1 MIRTSVLLTSQS
13 VKDMRVLGKQQGMTT
28 SAVIRQALR
37 LWIQREKRIA
47 RAFEPGTNGLVR
59 TSRQAVAGE

>member
-1 MIRTSVLLTSQS
+1 MIRTCVLLTSQS
-13 VKDMRVLGKQQGMTT
+13 VKDMRFFGQQQGMTT

-47 RAFEPGTNGLVR
+47 RAFEPQPEKR
-59 TSRQAVAGE
+59 ARRQAVIEQ